1 MLKRTISGSVYVALI
16 VGFFLIRNVDV
27 RLFQIFIAFLCVV
40 GTFEV
45 ARAERKLTNNF
56 VFFSSVALGVLGVPF
71 YCLIKYCFKIKFALP
86 IMLGVCLL
94 SFLVVLIICIAKKK
108 SKQEIFANV
117 LAYVYP
123 ILSLLITCEMN
134 DFVDSKGFISLL
146 LLFVISPCSD
156 TMAYLTGMIY
166 GKIKKG
172 NVKKL
177 CPNLSPKKTVAGA
190 IGGLVGGGLS
200 GLICYF
206 IFKGQILS
214 LDLSLPLVWLI
225 GIGVVGSVLTQ
236 AGDLFESY
244 VKRKVNIKD
253 MGKIMPGHG
262 GVMDRIDGTLF
273 LAVFL
278 FIVFILI

>member
-1 MLKRTISGSVYVALI
+1 MLKRTLSGSVYVALI
-16 VGFFLIRNVDV
+16 VGFLLLRNVDA
-27 RLFQIFIAFLCVV
+27 RLFQIFIAFLCAV

-45 ARAERKLTNNF
+45 ARAERKLTTPF
-56 VFFSSVALGVLGVPF
+56 VFFSSVALGFLGVPF
-71 YCLIKYCFKIKFALP
+71 YCLLKYLLKIDFA
-86 IMLGVCLL
+86 
-94 SFLVVLIICIAKKK
+94 FLIIIGISILAFLIVLTINLVKK
-108 SKQEIFANV
+108 SSKEIIFANV

-123 ILSLLITCEMN
+123 IISLLLVCEMN
-134 DFVDSKGFISLL
+134 DFSLEKGFLSLL

-156 TMAYLTGMIY
+156 TMAYLTGMTY

-190 IGGLVGGGLS
+190 IGGLVGGALS

-206 IFKGQILS
+206 IFKEKVLLLGLS
-214 LDLSLPLVWLI
+214 CPIIWLI
-225 GIGVVGSVLTQ
+225 VIGVIGSVLTQ

-273 LAVFL
+273 LSVFL
-278 FIVFILI
+278 YIFFLLI

>member
-16 VGFFLIRNVDV
+16 VGFFLLRNVDV
-27 RLFQIFIAFLCVV
+27 RLFQIFIAFLCAV

-45 ARAERKLTNNF
+45 ARAEKKLTNNF

-94 SFLVVLIICIAKKK
+94 SFLVVLIICIAKRK

-123 ILSLLITCEMN
+123 IISLLLICEMN
-134 DFVDSKGFISLL
+134 DFVGAKGFISLL

-156 TMAYLTGMIY
+156 TMAYLTGMTY

-177 CPNLSPKKTVAGA
+177 CPTLSPKKTVAGA

-214 LDLSLPLVWLI
+214 LGLSLPLVWLI

-236 AGDLFESY
+236 VGDLFESY

-262 GVMDRIDGTLF
+262 GAMDRIDGTLF

-278 FIVFILI
+278 FIVFLLI

>member
-1 MLKRTISGSVYVALI
+1 MLKRTLSGSVYVALI
-16 VGFFLIRNVDV
+16 VGFLLLRNVDA
-27 RLFQIFIAFLCVV
+27 RLFQIFIAFLCAV

-45 ARAERKLTNNF
+45 ARAERKLTTPF
-56 VFFSSVALGVLGVPF
+56 VFFSSVALGFLGVPF
-71 YCLIKYCFKIKFALP
+71 YCLLKYLFKIDFA
-86 IMLGVCLL
+86 
-94 SFLVVLIICIAKKK
+94 FLIINGISILAFLIVLTINLVKK
-108 SKQEIFANV
+108 SSKEIIFANV

-123 ILSLLITCEMN
+123 IISLLLVCEMN
-134 DFVDSKGFISLL
+134 DFSLEKGFLSLL

-156 TMAYLTGMIY
+156 TMAYLTGMTY

-190 IGGLVGGGLS
+190 IGGLVGGALS

-206 IFKGQILS
+206 IFKEKVLLLGLS
-214 LDLSLPLVWLI
+214 CPIIWLI
-225 GIGVVGSVLTQ
+225 VIGIIGSVLTQ
-236 AGDLFESY
+236 TGDLFESC

-273 LAVFL
+273 LSVFL
-278 FIVFILI
+278 YIFFLLV

>member
-1 MLKRTISGSVYVALI
+1 
-16 VGFFLIRNVDV
+16 
-27 RLFQIFIAFLCVV
+27 
-40 GTFEV
+40 
-45 ARAERKLTNNF
+45 
-56 VFFSSVALGVLGVPF
+56 
-71 YCLIKYCFKIKFALP
+71 
-86 IMLGVCLL
+86 
-94 SFLVVLIICIAKKK
+94 
-108 SKQEIFANV
+108 
-117 LAYVYP
+117 
-123 ILSLLITCEMN
+123 
-134 DFVDSKGFISLL
+134 
-146 LLFVISPCSD
+146 
-156 TMAYLTGMIY
+156 MAYLTGMIY

-214 LDLSLPLVWLI
+214 LGLSLPLVWLI

-278 FIVFILI
+278 FIVFLLI